1 MRYLKRL
8 IVLPLIVFSML
19 LITRCS
25 NTEIDEKNL
34 ESCVSLLH
42 NNGTTTLNG
51 EIFTGSC
58 IVFDSEG
65 VMRSM
70 LSFKNGKPGGI
81 HRGYYPDGSLEY
93 EGNRKNGEIH
103 GKYIKYYFGG
113 QTEMTGQFKRGIYN
127 GKWKYYDVNGNLSME
142 KKYIR
147 GSLID
152 SIIY

>member
-1 MRYLKRL
+1 MGKYILDLVLYLIRKVKWFQCFL
-8 IVLPLIVFSML
+8 
-19 LITRCS
+19 
-25 NTEIDEKNL
+25 
-34 ESCVSLLH
+34 
-42 NNGTTTLNG
+42 
-51 EIFTGSC
+51 
-58 IVFDSEG
+58 
-65 VMRSM
+65 
-70 LSFKNGKPGGI
+70 FKNGKPGGI

-93 EGNRKNGEIH
+93 EGSRKNGEIH

-152 SIIY
+152 SITY